1 MARVYS
7 MAHITILASS
17 AADAVD
23 GFLQQRSPDQSQS
36 IQIPFRI
43 SLNQFGSVT
52 ARINEPPRASI
63 RQDNP
68 LSQRAWAL
76 QEQMMAS
83 RLLLYTPFTLEWRCA
98 ASMMSLGR
106 ALNVDFKNWPMPKLV
121 SQLGESQKE
130 ALEEW
135 CMIIV
140 DYSRRAMAV
149 QSDKLPAIA
158 ALAERFAPVLGEY
171 YAGVWQYGPIQQL
184 GWMVPYWKPSRRS
197 DIYRAPSWSWASMDS
212 EVNFWNLGEPC
223 CTLVSA
229 ESVPKNEYVPFGE
242 VVRAATTLC
251 GNILVGFSTRPD
263 NRNSTFTYAKSH
275 ADDPPLRRFYA
286 SYFHGGPIQVSE
298 APIQLDIDDARRTH
312 FPQCVCKLSSQ
323 IHLLIGQYQ

>member
-7 MAHITILASS
+7 MAHVTILASS
-17 AADAVD
+17 AADAAD

-36 IQIPFRI
+36 IQIPFRV

-52 ARINEPPRASI
+52 ARIIEPPRASM

-68 LSQRAWAL
+68 LGQRAWAL
-76 QEQMMAS
+76 QERMMAS

-98 ASMMSLGR
+98 ANTMSLGR

-121 SQLGESQKE
+121 SQLGESQEE

-158 ALAERFAPVLGEY
+158 ALAERFAPVLGKY
-171 YAGVWQYGPIQQL
+171 YAGIWQYDPIQQL
-184 GWMVPYWKPSRRS
+184 GWTVPDLKPSRRS

-212 EVNFWNLGEPC
+212 EVNFWNLGESC
-223 CTLVSA
+223 CTLVSV
-229 ESVPKNEYVPFGE
+229 ESVPKNEHVPYGE
-242 VVRAATTLC
+242 AVRAATMLC
-251 GNILVGFSTRPD
+251 GKILVGFCTRPD
-263 NRNSTFTYAKSH
+263 SRNSTFTYSRSH
-275 ADDPPLRRFYA
+275 AENPPLRRFYV
-286 SYFHGGPIQVSE
+286 SYFHGGPVQVSE
-298 APIQLDIDDARRTH
+298 APIQLSIDDARRTH

-323 IHLLIGQYQ
+323 LHLLIGQYE